1 MRSSIVARQP
11 KMRGRPRKT
20 SAPPSTNTTCPVTW
34 VFSSLA
40 GHASSR
46 ATTTA
51 SDGPCSGID
60 SQERRGAPRTP
71 AIRHYRRWIYATI
84 A

>member
-1 MRSSIVARQP
+1 
-11 KMRGRPRKT
+11 
-20 SAPPSTNTTCPVTW
+20 VTW